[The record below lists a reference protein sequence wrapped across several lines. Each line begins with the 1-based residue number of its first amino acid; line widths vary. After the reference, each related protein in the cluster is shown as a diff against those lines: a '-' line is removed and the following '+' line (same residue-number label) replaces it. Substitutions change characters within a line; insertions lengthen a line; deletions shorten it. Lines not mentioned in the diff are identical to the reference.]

1 MLEFNTER
9 SVLRRFEAATAHG
22 LARLA
27 LHGVDTLGA
36 RPRVHGRPFIENLGR
51 TTIGDDLVLHSSP
64 VRSHL
69 VTGVRG
75 ALVIGDSVT
84 IGAGAAIAAEE
95 RVEIGDGAHLSPFV
109 MILDSDYHGT
119 KERSAR
125 GSTAPIVIGAH
136 AWLGQRV
143 VVLHGAIIG
152 AHARIEA
159 GSVVSGII
167 PAGARASGVPARV
180 VHAGGEHAERIAPSD
195 LTARVQRVA
204 TEVFA
209 LPAPPDLRDGPE
221 QIPGWDSLGALRLLI
236 SLEAELGILL
246 PLDALAGVR
255 DLEGLSDVAAQ
266 AFASR
271 SLPVES
277 RR

>member
-1 MLEFNTER
+1 MLEIKTDR
-9 SVLRRFEAATAHG
+9 SALRRFEAAAAHG
-22 LARLA
+22 LARLS
-27 LHGVDTLGA
+27 LHGVDALGA

-51 TTIGDDLVLHSSP
+51 ITIGDDLELHSAP

-69 VTGVRG
+69 VTGVG
-75 ALVIGDSVT
+75 GVLTIGDGVT
-84 IGAGAAIAAEE
+84 IGAGAAIAAKE
-95 RVEIGDGAHLSPFV
+95 RVEIGDGVHLSPFV
-109 MILDSDYHGT
+109 MILDSDYHGAD
-119 KERSAR
+119 ERSAR

-136 AWLGQRV
+136 AWLGERV

-180 VHAGGEHAERIAPSD
+180 LHAGEARAERLAPSD

-204 TEVFA
+204 AEVFA
-209 LPAPPDLRDGPE
+209 LPAPPDPRDGPE
-221 QIPGWDSLGALRLLI
+221 QIPGWDSLGALRLLV
-236 SLEAELGILL
+236 SLEAELGIAL
-246 PLDALAGVR
+246 PRDALAGIH
-255 DLEGLSDVAAQ
+255 DLEGLADVASQ
-266 AFASR
+266 AFFSR
-271 SLPVES
+271 SRPVGS